1 MSEAAQTAY
10 GKSIAVAQALMASA
24 QKQMTDLERME
35 QENANVKK
43 AFRTAFEYW
52 ADMQPFVP
60 SVEFFQVAADK
71 MKERFNE
78 SNQDSLTE
86 SLLHA
91 VYDYFN
97 DMAASQ
103 KQTA

>member
-43 AFRTAFEYW
+43 AFRIAFEYW
-52 ADMQPFVP
+52 ADMQPFMP
-60 SVEFFQVAADK
+60 SAEFFQVAADK

-78 SNQDSLTE
+78 SNQDVLTE
-86 SLLHA
+86 NLLHA
-91 VYDYFN
+91 VYAYF
-97 DMAASQ
+97 DRMASHQ
-103 KQTA
+103 KHTA